1 MEYMFTYE
9 NKVIEYLMKISELG
23 RNLNENDNYYF
34 SNNDNMYDW
43 YVKQCNKIKYER
55 KNNVNMSAKRF
66 CNIMLFAKLED
77 YIFELN
83 NARKIKE
90 YKKKVL
96 EYISKISEINRD
108 INKDDNFIFHDGS
121 YMYNWYKQ
129 EYEKLINDYYS
140 KKMSKYR
147 LEEMML
153 FLKIN
158 NILNIIDDKSTII
171 NDITKL
177 DEIEKEIV
185 KIKTNKK

>member
-1 MEYMFTYE
+1 MEYIFSYE
-9 NKVIEYLMKISELG
+9 CKVAEYLMKVSELG
-23 RNLNENDNYYF
+23 RNLNENNNFIF

-43 YVKQCNKIKYER
+43 YINQSNKIINER
-55 KNNVNMSAKRF
+55 SKNTSLKGKRF
-66 CNIMLFAKLED
+66 YNIMLFAKLED

-83 NARKIKE
+83 SARKIKE